1 MAPPDER
8 ENADVKRDGRNET
21 VTQRADRN
29 FSELLQEL
37 RVAQTGVQIL
47 FAFLVTLPF
56 TQRFGAV
63 TGAQKDLYLATLV
76 VAALSMACLI
86 APVSTHRILFARS
99 QKPRIVQVGNRY
111 AHAGLA
117 LLFLAVI
124 GALFLIVDVVASLA
138 AAALLCGGVAVVFVY
153 AWYVRPLLDRRR
165 TR

>member
-1 MAPPDER
+1 MAAR
-8 ENADVKRDGRNET
+8 DVEDNVDAKRDGRDET
-21 VTQRADRN
+21 VAERADRN

-63 TGAQKDLYLATLV
+63 TAAQKTLYLATLIT
-76 VAALSMACLI
+76 AALSMACLI
-86 APVSTHRILFARS
+86 APVSTHRILFARR

-124 GALFLIVDVVASLA
+124 GALFLIVDVVAGLTA
-138 AAALLCGGVAVVFVY
+138 AILTCGGVAVVFVY

-165 TR
+165 ST